1 VDGVGALVLD
11 TPQGEQ
17 RFVAGELSLRAA
29 AGVGQ
34 SQ

>member
-1 VDGVGALVLD
+1 LVLD

-29 AGVGQ
+29 AGTWQ